1 MEKYS
6 LSDIKLKDFRAIAGQ
21 SNVEVPQTGFI
32 TSAHSTQRRNEDN
45 EPIANS
51 CAKIVFTV
59 LDAIKA
65 KILEENGISAKELKG
80 FTVELEMPEKELL
93 KIKPIDCV
101 GSIISLEKS
110 ELAPLWVQRGQ
121 SGSYNGL
128 KVILH
133 DLEVVA

>member
-6 LSDIKLKDFRAIAGQ
+6 LSDIKLKDFRVTASQ
-21 SNVEVPQTGFI
+21 SNVEVPQTGLI
-32 TSAHSTQRRNEDN
+32 TSAHRTQRRNGDN

-51 CAKIVFTV
+51 CAKIVFTA
-59 LDAIKA
+59 LDAMKA

-80 FTVELEMPEKELL
+80 FTVELEMTEKELL
-93 KIKPIDCV
+93 TINPVDCV
-101 GSIISLEKS
+101 GAIINLEKA

-128 KVILH
+128 KVILR
-133 DLEVVA
+133 DLEVIA